1 MNGKTAGAYEV
12 AYAAHELLVAVN
24 TLHGNWH
31 TDYYPLA

>member
-24 TLHGNWH
+24 TLHGNSGILIII
-31 TDYYPLA
+31 P